1 MVLLWLFVDVGTLQM
16 ADSGSKDMES
26 FLREGTLTA
35 GISLNPAPQAP
46 WSSPSPAVRRICG
59 RNLDPIP

>member
-35 GISLNPAPQAP
+35 GISLNPAPQNLGLV
-46 WSSPSPAVRRICG
+46 PA
-59 RNLDPIP
+59 LL